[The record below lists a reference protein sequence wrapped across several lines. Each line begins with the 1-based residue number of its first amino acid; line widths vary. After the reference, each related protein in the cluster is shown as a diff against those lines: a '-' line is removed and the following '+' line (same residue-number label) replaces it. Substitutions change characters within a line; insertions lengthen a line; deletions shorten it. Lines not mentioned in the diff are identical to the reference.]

1 MTSRGFR
8 VLLGILAFVLLY
20 LVALALSIP
29 KIENNLTSS
38 VTEQL
43 VAGGVTGVAVT
54 FSGRDGTMTGPLA
67 TKDAALAAVTDQ
79 WGIRSLTYTANGADV
94 VVPTHDSG
102 AGDLDGR
109 GHDHLGGADHHR
121 RRDHD
126 DGRRDHDHRRADD
139 DHRRGSHLH
148 RCNRNHLRS
157 RRSPSAAPSPRAA
170 KRRRW
175 PTPPPPGSRSR
186 ARSSTS

>member
-29 KIENNLTSS
+29 KIENNLTNS

-94 VVPTHDSG
+94 V
-102 AGDLDGR
+102 
-109 GHDHLGGADHHR
+109 
-121 RRDHD
+121 
-126 DGRRDHDHRRADD
+126 
-139 DHRRGSHLH
+139 
-148 RCNRNHLRS
+148 
-157 RRSPSAAPSPRAA
+157 APSTTAEWR
-170 KRRRW
+170 RRRW
-175 PTPPPPGSRSR
+175 
-186 ARSSTS
+186 SSS